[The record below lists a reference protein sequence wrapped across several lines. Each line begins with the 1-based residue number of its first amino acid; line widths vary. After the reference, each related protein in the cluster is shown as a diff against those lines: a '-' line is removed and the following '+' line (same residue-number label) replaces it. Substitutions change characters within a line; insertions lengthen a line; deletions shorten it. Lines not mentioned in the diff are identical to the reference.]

1 MERPRPAVEAST
13 DFSDQ
18 GFQERNDFFDTADRD
33 CPSRP
38 DPIFPIVLNG
48 RWRVEYDPLQW
59 VLAKRRCGTRWRGNA
74 FCTTRQALLRNI
86 RERCG
91 DIDPDA
97 LAEVMALP
105 DWHPDRTRGAP

>member
-38 DPIFPIVLNG
+38 DPIFPIVLN
-48 RWRVEYDPLQW
+48 RIWRVSLDSAQWILQRHHGS
-59 VLAKRRCGTRWRGNA
+59 KWRSNA
-74 FCTTRQALLRNI
+74 FFVTRQALLRNI

-91 DIDPDA
+91 KVDPAA
-97 LAEVMALP
+97 LAEVNELP
-105 DWHPDRTRGAP
+105 P